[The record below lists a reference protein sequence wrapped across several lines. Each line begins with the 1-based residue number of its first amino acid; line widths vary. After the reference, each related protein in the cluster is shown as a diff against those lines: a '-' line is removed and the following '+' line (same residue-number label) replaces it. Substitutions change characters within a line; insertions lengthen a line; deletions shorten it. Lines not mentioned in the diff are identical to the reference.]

1 MKNIIFIVFLTI
13 GGNLT
18 AQFNCQS
25 TKSLS
30 SIQNNAPINYNSRS
44 DTADL
49 QKLQLTI
56 DSRDFGNG
64 QMQGIAKYQLYSKL
78 AFSSLRFDLLGFTV
92 DSVVSTSGSL
102 NFMQHGEHVVI
113 YSTVSAGQTLN
124 WDIYYHGATTKDASG
139 WGGIHLDGAYQYNLG
154 VGFAANPHV

>member
-30 SIQNNAPINYNSRS
+30 SIQNNAPINYNLRS

-78 AFSSLRFDLLGFTV
+78 AFSSLRFDLLAYMYP
-92 DSVVSTSGSL
+92 VVYEFLSATRSSARPK
-102 NFMQHGEHVVI
+102 
-113 YSTVSAGQTLN
+113 TVSFLHSGQKTVLFHHTWTKN
-124 WDIYYHGATTKDASG
+124 SLDCFLSQTTHIKLFFVLFS
-139 WGGIHLDGAYQYNLG
+139 
-154 VGFAANPHV
+154 

>member
-1 MKNIIFIVFLTI
+1 MKHIIFILFLTI
-13 GGNLT
+13 SGKLT

-30 SIQNNAPINYNSRS
+30 SKQNNAPINYNSRS

-49 QKLQLTI
+49 QKLQLTL

-78 AFSSLRFDLLGFTV
+78 AFNSLRFDLLGFIV
-92 DSVVSTSGSL
+92 DSVVSINGL
-102 NFMQHGEHVVI
+102 FIKV
-113 YSTVSAGQTLN
+113 
-124 WDIYYHGATTKDASG
+124 
-139 WGGIHLDGAYQYNLG
+139 
-154 VGFAANPHV
+154 

>member
-30 SIQNNAPINYNSRS
+30 SIRNNAPINYNSRS

-49 QKLQLTI
+49 QKLAFENRMVKLLHGVHI
-56 DSRDFGNG
+56 FPDAKAIPALVRRAPDSNMNGDFSPKAFEHI
-64 QMQGIAKYQLYSKL
+64 QGSRA
-78 AFSSLRFDLLGFTV
+78 
-92 DSVVSTSGSL
+92 SVRK
-102 NFMQHGEHVVI
+102 Q
-113 YSTVSAGQTLN
+113 
-124 WDIYYHGATTKDASG
+124 
-139 WGGIHLDGAYQYNLG
+139 IHLAI
-154 VGFAANPHV
+154 H